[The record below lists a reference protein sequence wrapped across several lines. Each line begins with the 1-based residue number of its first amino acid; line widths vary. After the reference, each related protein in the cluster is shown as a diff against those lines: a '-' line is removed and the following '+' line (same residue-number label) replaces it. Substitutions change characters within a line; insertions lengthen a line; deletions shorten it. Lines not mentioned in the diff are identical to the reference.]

1 MTHLMEPALVKMP
14 GASKDVHDKNCVFC
28 KESKAKGTKSFI
40 GEDNDPGTLE
50 TRLTAQKVPRRTFK
64 HRKHGAFSSEPHH
77 LMPGNEAL
85 KGHGVEKWLATR
97 ASGSKVKADT
107 GFDINSHFN
116 GVWLPSVPV
125 SYVGVSGWSWR
136 DPDCQRMAIDLMMT
150 ASLQFHK
157 GNHTNKGGLD
167 RASSEPDR
175 CYIKMVKGRLD
186 ETLKHVN
193 QWADTYC
200 PIAKKAKTGK
210 KPPPLYLNDLL
221 YRYVSAY
228 MLKEISGV
236 PEKWTVFISRVAFAA
251 MMEAKTK
258 PRKRAR
264 SASSSS
270 SKRRRR

>member
-28 KESKAKGTKSFI
+28 KDAKAKGPKSFI
-40 GEDNDPGTLE
+40 GDDNNPDTLE
-50 TRLTAQKVPRRTFK
+50 TRLTAQRVPRRTFK

-77 LMPGNEAL
+77 LMPGKEAL
-85 KGHGVEKWLATR
+85 KGHDVEKWLATR
-97 ASGSKVKADT
+97 ASGSQVEADT

-136 DPDCQRMAIDLMMT
+136 DPDCQSMAIDLMMT
-150 ASLQFHK
+150 TCLQFHK

-175 CYIKMVKGRLD
+175 CYITMVERRLD
-186 ETLKHVN
+186 DVVEHVEA
-193 QWADTYC
+193 WVDKFC
-200 PIAKKAKTGK
+200 PIAKKAKKGK
-210 KPPPLYLNDLL
+210 RPPPFFLNDLL
-221 YRYVSAY
+221 YRYVSAH
-228 MLKEISGV
+228 MMKEVSGA
-236 PEKWTVFISRVAFAA
+236 PKKWTVFISRVAFAA
-251 MMEAKTK
+251 SEEAKTK
-258 PRKRAR
+258 PKKRPKP
-264 SASSSS
+264 ASSSA